1 MSSRFI
7 SPQEE
12 HNMEVERLRRLHTA
26 EPMLISF
33 ELDDWKIKIL
43 GDFADLDVE
52 ERNDP
57 RVMARVARA

>member
-1 MSSRFI
+1 
-7 SPQEE
+7 
-12 HNMEVERLRRLHTA
+12 MEVERLRRLHTA